1 MQQLHLVRY
10 SAFWIPITSRQHY
23 FLVDADIYRVV
34 SDMDDTVPLGAPL
47 YITFRFNG
55 EGITTISPST
65 QFEFYPLFHIP
76 AIELSIIRFD
86 RQLQEVS
93 VGYNQVTPSLS
104 GQYVLC
110 QEAGPPPSARRK
122 RGVDQ
127 SETRPRICGGRVT
140 LTVTGT
146 LLISDK
152 LFINNYVILLDLF
165 VLPIRF
171 TYYAHTTG

>member
-1 MQQLHLVRY
+1 
-10 SAFWIPITSRQHY
+10 
-23 FLVDADIYRVV
+23 
-34 SDMDDTVPLGAPL
+34 MDDTVPLGAPL
-47 YITFRFNG
+47 DITFRFNG
-55 EGITTISPST
+55 EEITTISPST
-65 QFEFYPLFHIP
+65 QLEFYPLFHIP

-86 RQLQEVS
+86 LKLREIT

-127 SETRPRICGGRVT
+127 SESRPRLCGGRVT

-146 LLISDK
+146 LLISDM
-152 LFINNYVILLDLF
+152 LFMSCF
-165 VLPIRF
+165 
-171 TYYAHTTG
+171 

>member
-1 MQQLHLVRY
+1 
-10 SAFWIPITSRQHY
+10 
-23 FLVDADIYRVV
+23 
-34 SDMDDTVPLGAPL
+34 MDDTVPLGAPL
-47 YITFRFNG
+47 DITFRFNG

-65 QFEFYPLFHIP
+65 QLEFYPLFHIP

-86 RQLQEVS
+86 LEPREIT

-127 SETRPRICGGRVT
+127 SESRPRLCGGRVT

-146 LLISDK
+146 LLISDM
-152 LFINNYVILLDLF
+152 LFMSCF
-165 VLPIRF
+165 
-171 TYYAHTTG
+171 

>member
-1 MQQLHLVRY
+1 MISHCMQFLICY
-10 SAFWIPITSRQHY
+10 Y
-23 FLVDADIYRVV
+23 FFVDADIYRVV

-47 YITFRFNG
+47 DITFRFNG
-55 EGITTISPST
+55 EGITTFSPT
-65 QFEFYPLFHIP
+65 ELEYYPLFHTP
-76 AIELSIIRFD
+76 AIELSVIHFD
-86 RQLQEVS
+86 RELQEVT

-110 QEAGPPPSARRK
+110 QEAGPPPSTRRK

-146 LLISDK
+146 VLISD
-152 LFINNYVILLDLF
+152 N
-165 VLPIRF
+165 
-171 TYYAHTTG
+171 